1 MVPQRCR
8 ASDREEKETF
18 HGDGGVGG
26 NGGIVVVGVGG
37 VGGNDHRLISVQPGS
52 IHLLVEISA

>member
-1 MVPQRCR
+1 MVLQRCR

-26 NGGIVVVGVGG
+26 NGGIGVGG